1 MAVIREV
8 ERAGSSGAGMLV
20 LGLLLLFGGPA
31 TVALGASSQAP
42 EQVAAGAAVFVAA
55 LIVLSGL
62 VVVNPNEAIV
72 LQLFGDYV
80 GTLKTSG
87 LRWVNP
93 FYGKRRLSTRAS
105 SFDSARLKVN
115 DKEGNPIEIG
125 AIIVVQ
131 VKDTAQASFAVDDY
145 NAYVRTQAEASLRN
159 LASRHPYDAQDDA
172 LSLRR
177 NTAEMAV
184 ELRKELI
191 EHISQTGLEVLDTK
205 ISHLAYAPEIAQAML
220 QRQQASAIIAA
231 RQKIVEG
238 AVGMVQMALDKLK
251 ADGVC
256 ELDEERK
263 AQMVANLLVVL
274 CSERAAQPIINSGTI
289 YS

>member
-1 MAVIREV
+1 MAKMSEV
-8 ERAGSSGAGMLV
+8 ERTGMPGAAMLL
-20 LGLLLLFGGPA
+20 LGLGLLFGGPA
-31 TVALGASSQAP
+31 TFALGASDKDP
-42 EQVAAGAAVFVAA
+42 VEMIAGAGLFVTA
-55 LIVLSGL
+55 L
-62 VVVNPNEAIV
+62 VVLTGLLMVNPNEAIV

-80 GTLKTSG
+80 GTVKTSG

-93 FYGKRRLSTRAS
+93 FYGKTRMSVRAS
-105 SFDSARLKVN
+105 SFESARLKVN

-131 VKDTAQASFAVDDY
+131 VKDTALASFAVDDY
-145 NAYVRTQAEASLRN
+145 NGFVRTQAEASLRN
-159 LASRHPYDAQDDA
+159 LASRHPYDAHDTE

-177 NTAEMAV
+177 NPEEMAV
-184 ELRKELI
+184 ELRKEL
-191 EHISQTGLEVLDTK
+191 EDHVAKTGVEILDTK

-251 ADGVC
+251 ADGVV

-274 CSERAAQPIINSGTI
+274 CSERATQPIINSGTL
-289 YS
+289 Y